1 MLLFFDIG
9 FAIWWAVRRGHVPRR
24 QSRNEPPSYRAV
36 AAFILILAFASY
48 LICIIMQLGRSVL
61 GFLTLSCLLQYL
73 SFFMVATIAVR
84 RNWFWN
90 IQRSTG
96 GRALFWHWSR
106 RSFSFPFRSPEA

>member
-1 MLLFFDIG
+1 MN
-9 FAIWWAVRRGHVPRR
+9 
-24 QSRNEPPSYRAV
+24 SPSYRAL

-48 LICIIMQLGRSVL
+48 LICIIIPLGRSVL

-73 SFFMVATIAVR
+73 SFFMVATVAFR
-84 RNWFWN
+84 RNWLRN
-90 IQRSTG
+90 IARSME